1 MDKLEWGLIGLV
13 TGYVISDTVNYF
25 IKQYR
30 FRKALKMM
38 KYLNDM
44 EQELRKRKER
54 EDKHD

>member
-38 KYLNDM
+38 QYLKAM
-44 EQELRKRKER
+44 EDELKKRK
-54 EDKHD
+54 DDNGDI